1 MNQSYAARAI
11 AGRDAAR
18 AAVRERPLNLALEA
32 RWMILPLR
40 WTSAVEQG
48 SPIYLEEAKPTG
60 ALESTKR
67 CEKWPKAKPNK
78 ANSKPKVDAAS
89 PLESE
94 VAK

>member
-32 RWMILPLR
+32 RRMILPSR
-40 WTSAVEQG
+40 WTRTVEQG

-67 CEKWPKAKPNK
+67 CEKWRLFEKG
-78 ANSKPKVDAAS
+78 
-89 PLESE
+89 
-94 VAK
+94 